1 MQDLV
6 LILDEIHMI
15 KILIT
20 DVELK
25 VKVGGIIGNGFKTNT
40 GVPQG
45 DCLSP
50 LLFILYLARS
60 ITSTQPTNQLTAS
73 QVNEH
78 NYHQNKFHE
87 ILEPKYADDIS
98 WITNGPKYLLE
109 DIKQKIPGKLEQRN
123 LKINKD
129 KTEEFQIT
137 YGGEDDWKKV
147 KYLGSLLET
156 NEDIKRRK
164 SLTLTAISNL
174 ENIWKNRN
182 VSTDTKY
189 RIYKAVVESIFL
201 YNSDNWNMTKKLHK
215 EINSFQRRTLRY
227 ILNIKYPRTISKER
241 LMEIFNYDE
250 WSRKIKE
257 RRWKFFG
264 HLNRLPE
271 EAPARKAMTLAEQ
284 ENVGR
289 RGRNIQTWVSL
300 MKKETEH
307 LGFWQTVKQKCL
319 NRDEWARCVNENCH
333 TQRL

>member
-1 MQDLV
+1 MEIKTGILTPLQKPGKKKGPCSNLRPIILLSIIRKILAIAMCRRISDRLIQNIPKSQAAYQGGRGTTEQV
-6 LILDEIHMI
+6 FAMRTMAEKAIAAKDYKTHILMMDMSKAFDTVNRSKLMLDLILILDEDEIHMI

-25 VKVGGIIGNGFKTNT
+25 VKVGGTIGNGFKTNT

-87 ILEPKYADDIS
+87 ILEPQYADDIS

-201 YNSDNWNMTKKLHK
+201 YNSEIYNMIKKLHK
-215 EINSFQRRTLRY
+215 R
-227 ILNIKYPRTISKER
+227 
-241 LMEIFNYDE
+241 
-250 WSRKIKE
+250 
-257 RRWKFFG
+257 
-264 HLNRLPE
+264 
-271 EAPARKAMTLAEQ
+271 
-284 ENVGR
+284 
-289 RGRNIQTWVSL
+289 
-300 MKKETEH
+300 
-307 LGFWQTVKQKCL
+307 
-319 NRDEWARCVNENCH
+319 
-333 TQRL
+333 